1 MKYLKFILVFVI
13 AATFSGCNTYS
24 FTGIS
29 VDADSFQVKHFQN
42 NAELVEPGIERS
54 FTNKLQELIQ
64 NQTRLNLTDSN
75 PDLVYEG
82 EITQYRISPMT
93 ATANQG
99 AAQNRLS
106 ITVNVRFSN
115 KNNPDGDFEKPF
127 NFYYDYSGNDLP
139 PGSVLTTAVN
149 EIFQRISQ
157 DVFNESLT
165 NWSKA

>member
-29 VDADSFQVKHFQN
+29 VDADSFQVNHFQN

-99 AAQNRLS
+99 AAK
-106 ITVNVRFSN
+106 T
-115 KNNPDGDFEKPF
+115 G
-127 NFYYDYSGNDLP
+127 
-139 PGSVLTTAVN
+139 
-149 EIFQRISQ
+149 
-157 DVFNESLT
+157 
-165 NWSKA
+165 